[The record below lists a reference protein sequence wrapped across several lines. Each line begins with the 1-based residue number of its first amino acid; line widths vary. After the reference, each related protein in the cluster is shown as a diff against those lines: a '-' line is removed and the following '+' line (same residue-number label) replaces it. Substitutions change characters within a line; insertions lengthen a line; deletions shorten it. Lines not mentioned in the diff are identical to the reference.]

1 MPALPPMRFGT
12 IAIVGRANVGKSTFL
27 NAALGQ
33 PLAIVSPLP
42 QTTRD
47 ALLGIVTHGDAQLA
61 FLDTPG
67 LHRAK
72 TELGRRMNATA
83 NEAARAADVVL
94 FVTDGGRPSSR
105 PRETTEVDPADIELL
120 KRLPSEAR
128 VIAAINKVD
137 LVKSKEKL
145 LPLLVGLSEARPLE
159 AVVPV
164 SFRRQADVNRVLDL
178 LAPLV
183 PEGAPG
189 YENDTLTDRPSSYFA
204 REYVRE
210 AVLESARGE
219 VPHAVAVSL
228 DEYDEAPKTVRIS
241 ATIHVEKLGQR
252 KILVGRGG
260 EKLKE
265 IGTRARKRIEGLIE
279 RPVFLGLFVR
289 VTPRWKSMPRQLAE
303 LGYGPS
309 SHGDRAEKG
318 RQ

>member
-1 MPALPPMRFGT
+1 MRFGT

-27 NAALGQ
+27 NATLGQ

-47 ALLGIVTHGDAQLA
+47 ALLGVATHGDAQLA

-83 NEAARAADVVL
+83 LEAARAADVVL
-94 FVTDGGRPSSR
+94 FVTDTGPARSR
-105 PRETTEVDPADIELL
+105 NSRRGLLLDAEDVELL
-120 KRLPSEAR
+120 ERLPPRSR
-128 VIAAINKVD
+128 IVAAVNKVD
-137 LVKSKEKL
+137 LVPSRERL
-145 LPLLVGLSEARPLE
+145 LPLLDALTKVRTLE

-164 SFRRQADVNRVLDL
+164 TFRRKADVTRVVEL
-178 LAPLV
+178 LATLL
-183 PEGAPG
+183 PEGEPG
-189 YENDTLTDRPSSYFA
+189 YDADMLTDRPSSYFA

-228 DEYDEAPKTVRIS
+228 DEYDEAPKTVRIR

-303 LGYGPS
+303 LGYTGTPTKE
-309 SHGDRAEKG
+309 RAGEG
-318 RQ
+318 RS